1 MSALP
6 KAVQKKI
13 DEANLVADAYY
24 KQLANGGQPAPNG
37 AAPAPTPD
45 PNAAPAPPAADPN
58 LVVHPTQPPNPT
70 PDPTPPPPH
79 SAAPAPASLPQ
90 ADVEH
95 KYKVLQ
101 GKYNAEVPRLQ
112 NMVRDLTNNVRNL
125 TEQLSA
131 TQTLLAS
138 LGQQQAAPPAGSQ
151 PRTPAQPQKLVKDEE
166 IKEFGA
172 DLIDVARRVAR
183 EEIAG
188 TVEHEVARRMQPVAQ
203 RADQAVQQAAGA
215 AQRIAQND
223 RQGVFDMLD
232 RNVQKWTE
240 INNDP
245 AFLEWLE
252 QVDPYAGLR
261 RGDLLGQAFESNNG
275 PRVVAF
281 FNGFLKE
288 HAIVTP
294 PSAPAAAAPAAAAPQ
309 VPLEKLVTPGLPK
322 TGAAG
327 TQDGSGKRVWTRAE
341 ISKFYADQSAGRFNS
356 DTGKQKAKEME
367 ADIFAAQREGR
378 VR

>member
-6 KAVQKKI
+6 KAVQRTI
-13 DEANLVADAYY
+13 DNANKVADEYY
-24 KQLANGGQPAPNG
+24 KAIAAGGEAPVVPPDGTPPPAEVVTPPAG
-37 AAPAPTPD
+37 DAPVPPA
-45 PNAAPAPPAADPN
+45 APPAAAA
-58 LVVHPTQPPNPT
+58 PT
-70 PDPTPPPPH
+70 P
-79 SAAPAPASLPQ
+79 LPQ
-90 ADVEH
+90 EEWEQ

-112 NMVRDLTNNVRNL
+112 KTVSGLSENVRNL
-125 TEQLSA
+125 NEQLSA

-138 LGQQQAAPPAGSQ
+138 LNNQQAAPPAGSQ
-151 PRTPAQPQKLVKDEE
+151 PRTPAQPQRLVKDEE

-188 TVEHEVARRMQPVAQ
+188 QVETEVARRMQPVAQ
-203 RADQAVQQAAGA
+203 RVDQVAQATGSVQQ
-215 AQRIAQND
+215 RVAQND
-223 RQGVFDMLD
+223 KQAVFDILTRDVPNWQKINENPEFLAWLD
-232 RNVQKWTE
+232 
-240 INNDP
+240 
-245 AFLEWLE
+245 
-252 QVDPYAGLR
+252 QVDPYAGYR
-261 RGDLLGQAFESNNG
+261 RGDLLGQAFKSYDG

-288 HAIVTP
+288 HAAVTP
-294 PSAPAAAAPAAAAPQ
+294 PPPPAAAAAPAAAAPQ
-309 VPLEKLVTPGLPK
+309 VALEKLVTPGLPK

-341 ISKFYADQSAGRFNS
+341 ISKFYADKSAGRFNS
-356 DTGKQKAKEME
+356 DTGKKKAMEME
-367 ADIFAAQREGR
+367 ADIFAAQSEGR